1 VLRVGYRPDDVV
13 FVARGEPPFEIAY
26 GSGRVGPPH
35 RSNESLRVLTSSE
48 DERLLPATD
57 VVLSE
62 PRTLAG
68 ESALAEPLIPD
79 WRRFVLWSVLGAAAL
94 ALLLT
99 ARAALRDSG
108 AR

>member
-1 VLRVGYRPDDVV
+1 
-13 FVARGEPPFEIAY
+13 
-26 GSGRVGPPH
+26 
-35 RSNESLRVLTSSE
+35 
-48 DERLLPATD
+48 

-68 ESALAEPLIPD
+68 ESALSEPLIPD